1 MVQAFLNIFIIIS
14 SATAFVVHPES
25 SRALS
30 ASALGVSFSA
40 SIPQWQNTTDLAF
53 EFSSNP
59 SYSSQLV
66 AERSEIRVYCDL
78 DGVLVDFEAGIRSI
92 FPDLPEEF
100 SSFHIPDLKRSTMW
114 QKVREADA
122 FFERLP
128 WTRDGKR
135 LWRGIQH
142 LKPSILT
149 GVPNHP
155 SSRVEKLRWCER
167 ELGVQ
172 VNHIDMAG
180 HFRTHL
186 NVNGRKVLPDK
197 CNVITCWSDNK
208 HYESGANAVLIDDRL
223 CLRERWEAA
232 GGIFVHHDGNVD
244 VTLQKLRRIGLIS
257 ECDDGLQS

>member
-1 MVQAFLNIFIIIS
+1 MFPNSQQAQ
-14 SATAFVVHPES
+14 TAL
-25 SRALS
+25 A
-30 ASALGVSFSA
+30 VSFSA
-40 SIPQWQNTTDLAF
+40 TIPQWQNSTDTSF
-53 EFSSNP
+53 EYRKRP
-59 SYSSQLV
+59 SFAPQRI
-66 AERSEIRVYCDL
+66 ADQSEIRVYCDL

-114 QKVREADA
+114 QKVKQADA

-135 LWRGIQH
+135 LWHAIRD

-155 SSRVEKLRWCER
+155 SSRIEKLRWCER
-167 ELGVQ
+167 ELGVE

-180 HFRTHL
+180 HFRSHL
-186 NVNGRKVLPDK
+186 NVNGQKKLPDK

-208 HYESGANAVLIDDRL
+208 HFESGPNAVLIDDRL

-232 GGIFVHHDGNVD
+232 GGIFIHHDGDVD
-244 VTLQKLRRIGLIS
+244 LTLQKLHSIGIIS
-257 ECDDGLQS
+257 NYDSRQS

>member
-1 MVQAFLNIFIIIS
+1 MVAP
-14 SATAFVVHPES
+14 A
-25 SRALS
+25 ALK
-30 ASALGVSFSA
+30 VSFST
-40 SIPQWQNTTDLAF
+40 SIPQWQNTTDMS
-53 EFSSNP
+53 FSYSNNP
-59 SYSSQLV
+59 SYLSQRV
-66 AERSEIRVYCDL
+66 AEQPEIRVYCDL

-92 FPDLPEEF
+92 FPDLPKEF
-100 SSFHIPDLKRSTMW
+100 SSFHIPVKRSTMW
-114 QKVREADA
+114 QKVKEADA

-135 LWRGIQH
+135 LWQAIRH
-142 LKPSILT
+142 LQPDILT

-186 NVNGRKVLPDK
+186 NMNGRKVSTDK

-208 HYESGANAVLIDDRL
+208 HYESGPNAVLIDDRL
-223 CLRERWEAA
+223 CLREKWEAA
-232 GGIFVHHDGNVD
+232 GGIFVHHDGD
-244 VTLQKLRRIGLIS
+244 MDMTLEKLRQIGLIAGT
-257 ECDDGLQS
+257 DNL